1 MAVGLKI
8 LNGDFVVDDN
18 GSVTFVGPAD
28 KCSRDFGKM
37 LQTKKEYSDNTK
49 ADYRYNPDYG
59 TELDNSSQYRNLS
72 RESTREV
79 AIMLLNE
86 AIARYISLQ
95 ENRQDLDVEEI
106 ITKVRIDAYYDY
118 YNLSNL
124 IVDIK
129 YSTILVEDQTPG
141 LFSQT
146 IR

>member
-8 LNGDFVVDDN
+8 LNGDFIVNDN
-18 GSVTFVGPAD
+18 GSVDFVGPAD
-28 KCSRDFGKM
+28 KCSRDIGKM
-37 LQTKKEYSDNTK
+37 LQTKKEYTDNTK
-49 ADYRYNPDYG
+49 DFYRYNPNYG
-59 TELDNSSQYRNLS
+59 TEIDNSSQYRNLS

-79 AIMLLNE
+79 VIMLLNE
-86 AIARYISLQ
+86 ALARYIGLQ

-118 YNLSNL
+118 YNMSNL
-124 IVDIK
+124 IIDIK

-141 LFSQT
+141 LFLQT